1 MSERE
6 EDDNRERLR
15 QLDDEINTRTGDLID
30 ANAKMTQLC
39 RSMARDMVKVALA
52 YESLAQ
58 IAREIS
64 DMHAESGKVCADL
77 TGDIVASEWQL
88 EDEDE
93 DTVIIEIIEDDEDEE
108 DEDEDDD
115 QG

>member
-1 MSERE
+1 MSE
-6 EDDNRERLR
+6 EDSNRERLR

-39 RSMARDMVKVALA
+39 RNMARDMVKVALA

-64 DMHAESGKVCADL
+64 DMHAESARVCADL

-88 EDEDE
+88 EDEDDDE
-93 DTVIIEIIEDDEDEE
+93 VVIIEIDEDDIDDEEDDED
-108 DEDEDDD
+108 DE
-115 QG
+115 G